1 MALGVVAAAL
11 CGATK
16 AYGQGAPVRLD
27 FDTTSFA
34 TSGNTPASGVTP
46 WNGGV
51 TMLSDSNVFVSF
63 LGGNQL
69 TVTVGSGTL
78 TGGNGNWTY
87 VLAGSTNTYS
97 STMSQGFS
105 IAQLKSGP
113 AFLAY
118 ADSSRMYI
126 SYGTNSYSQSNQP
139 AFTDSTRY
147 SYVELNYKTGGN
159 GVDLSNIEQFGGSIG
174 LKSLTS
180 SSTVTYET
188 GNTLSTQQLLSTLVQ
203 TAGGTAAGPTWVPTG
218 PGGTIVR
225 VTGPSNVANVPSP
238 FTDFQPYLA
247 NVFAAGAGDLQSP
260 TMTLMRDPYT
270 PQTTAGARSD
280 TAVGALNWSGAIGFM
295 SSSTATGVVSGTT
308 YNTGYF
314 FTPTVTQN
322 VTSSGTFYGLQFT
335 GSVSVSVPTAFSGT
349 TTPTK
354 WYDGLT
360 INVSTGTDGAAINS
374 FLQSGGPTAV
384 TNITLSGT
392 GWAQYSADFS
402 LGSGTAN
409 AAAGAPTAAV
419 AGGANSST
427 SPEYGQVVQK
437 VLGDF
442 QEGLNAGLYANTAS
456 GSYTYYLFSNGVSP
470 LSATGTVGV
479 LPSSVWYQN
488 PQFAY
493 QNTGTGAQNTFG
505 AVIWNNSYQ
514 VTSSGSIAY
523 GGVYGSPYDD
533 RFGSPYTGEFGNTF
547 ALNPGGSLLV
557 TLNEAIV
564 AVPEPSTVALVAV
577 AGAALG
583 GTAWRRRRRRAAR
596 G

>member
-1 MALGVVAAAL
+1 MALGVIAAAL
-11 CGATK
+11 CGATE
-16 AYGQGAPVRLD
+16 AFGQGSPVRLD
-27 FDTTSFA
+27 FDTNSFA

-51 TMLSDSNVFVSF
+51 TTLSDSNVFVSF

-78 TGGNGNWTY
+78 TGGNGSWTY
-87 VLAGSTNTYS
+87 VHAGGTDTYT
-97 STMSQGFS
+97 STMSQSFS
-105 IAQLKSGP
+105 IAALKTGT

-126 SYGTNSYSQSNQP
+126 SYGTNAYNQSNQP
-139 AFTDSTRY
+139 ASTDSSRY
-147 SYVELNYKTGGN
+147 SYVELNYKPGGN

-180 SSTVTYET
+180 GNVVTYET
-188 GNTLSTQQLLSTLVQ
+188 GNSLTTQQLLSTLVQ
-203 TAGGTAAGPTWVPTG
+203 TAGGTAAGSTWVPTG

-225 VTGPSNVANVPSP
+225 VTGPSNVANVLSP
-238 FTDFQPYLA
+238 FTNFQPYLA
-247 NVFAAGAGDLQSP
+247 NVHAAGPSDLQSP
-260 TMTLMRDPYT
+260 TMTLMRDPYS
-270 PQTTAGARSD
+270 PQPTAGARSG
-280 TAVGALNWSGAIGFM
+280 TAVGALNWSGGIGFTSSTTAIGI
-295 SSSTATGVVSGTT
+295 VSGSN

-335 GSVSVSVPTAFSGT
+335 GSVSVVTSTASAAT

-354 WYDGLT
+354 WYTGLT
-360 INVSTGTDGAAINS
+360 INVSTGTDGGAINS
-374 FLQSGGPTAV
+374 FLQSGGPTAA
-384 TNITLSGT
+384 TNIKLSGA
-392 GWAQYSADFS
+392 GWAEYSTDFC

-419 AGGANSST
+419 AGGANSPT

-442 QEGLNAGLYANTAS
+442 QEGLSAGLYANAAS
-456 GSYTYYLFSNGVSP
+456 GSYTYYLIGSGVSP
-470 LSATGTVGV
+470 LSTTGTVGV

-493 QNTGTGAQNTFG
+493 QNTGTGGQNTFG

-514 VTSSGSIAY
+514 VTPSGSIGY

-533 RFGSPYTGEFGNTF
+533 RFGSPYDGTFGNTF
-547 ALNPGGSLLV
+547 TMNSGGSLLV
-557 TLNEAIV
+557 TLNESIV
-564 AVPEPSTVALVAV
+564 AVPEPSTVTLVAV
-577 AGAALG
+577 ASATLG
-583 GTAWRRRRRRAAR
+583 GTAWRWRRRRAAR